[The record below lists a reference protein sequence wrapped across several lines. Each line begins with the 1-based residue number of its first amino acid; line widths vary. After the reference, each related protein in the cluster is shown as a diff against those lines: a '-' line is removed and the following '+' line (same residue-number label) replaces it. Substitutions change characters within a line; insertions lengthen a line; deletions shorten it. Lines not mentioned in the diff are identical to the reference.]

1 MGSEK
6 EVDFQGPEVKG
17 EKNNE
22 DQQYQK
28 NDEDRKYRNGDEPV
42 VERRESSSS
51 EREDKDDITDARKKE
66 NLKSDIP
73 EPLPPPVVRDG
84 RRYLSIQRYCLHRKK
99 HIFIGPRSDH
109 SLPMSLTD

>member
-6 EVDFQGPEVKG
+6 EEDFQGSEVKG

-28 NDEDRKYRNGDEPV
+28 NGEDRKYQSGDESV

-51 EREDKDDITDARKKE
+51 EREDKDIPDARKKE

-84 RRYLSIQRYCLHRKK
+84 RRYLSIQRYCLHNKK
-99 HIFIGPRSDH
+99 TYFSF
-109 SLPMSLTD
+109 

>member
-6 EVDFQGPEVKG
+6 EEDFQGSDVKG

-22 DQQYQK
+22 DPKYQK
-28 NDEDRKYRNGDEPV
+28 SGEDRKYQSGDESV

-51 EREDKDDITDARKKE
+51 EREDKDDKTDARKKE
-66 NLKSDIP
+66 SLKSDIP

-99 HIFIGPRSDH
+99 HIFHFRKSQ
-109 SLPMSLTD
+109 LF

>member
-1 MGSEK
+1 MAIEK
-6 EVDFQGPEVKG
+6 EEDFQGSELKG

-22 DQQYQK
+22 EQQYQK
-28 NDEDRKYRNGDEPV
+28 SGEDRKYQSGDESV

-51 EREDKDDITDARKKE
+51 EREDKDDKKDARKKE

-99 HIFIGPRSDH
+99 KTYFSF
-109 SLPMSLTD
+109 

>member
-6 EVDFQGPEVKG
+6 EEDFQGPEVKG

-22 DQQYQK
+22 DPKYQK
-28 NDEDRKYRNGDEPV
+28 NDEDRKYRNGEEPV
-42 VERRESSSS
+42 VEKRESSSS
-51 EREDKDDITDARKKE
+51 EREDKDDKTDARKKE

-84 RRYLSIQRYCLHRKK
+84 RRYLSIQRYCLHNKN
-99 HIFIGPRSDH
+99 IFHLRRSQ
-109 SLPMSLTD
+109 LF

>member
-6 EVDFQGPEVKG
+6 EEDFQGPEVKR

-22 DQQYQK
+22 GQQYQK
-28 NDEDRKYRNGDEPV
+28 NDDDRKYQKGDEPV
-42 VERRESSSS
+42 VERRESSSTS
-51 EREDKDDITDARKKE
+51 TEREDKDDKTDARKKE
-66 NLKSDIP
+66 NLRSDIP

-99 HIFIGPRSDH
+99 IYFSF
-109 SLPMSLTD
+109 

>member
-6 EVDFQGPEVKG
+6 EEDFQGTDLKV

-28 NDEDRKYRNGDEPV
+28 SGEDRKYQNGEEPV
-42 VERRESSSS
+42 VERRESSSA
-51 EREDKDDITDARKKE
+51 EREDKDVKKDARKKE

-84 RRYLSIQRYCLHRKK
+84 RRYLSIQRYCLHKK
-99 HIFIGPRSDH
+99 TFFI
-109 SLPMSLTD
+109 

>member
-66 NLKSDIP
+66 NLKSDIT

-84 RRYLSIQRYCLHRKK
+84 RRYLSIQRYCLHKK
-99 HIFIGPRSDH
+99 TYFSF
-109 SLPMSLTD
+109 

>member
-6 EVDFQGPEVKG
+6 EEDFQGSELKG

-28 NDEDRKYRNGDEPV
+28 NGEDRKYQSGDESV

-51 EREDKDDITDARKKE
+51 EREDKDDKTDARKKE
-66 NLKSDIP
+66 SLKSDIP

-99 HIFIGPRSDH
+99 HIFHFRKYQ
-109 SLPMSLTD
+109 LF

>member
-6 EVDFQGPEVKG
+6 EEDFQGPDVKK

-22 DQQYQK
+22 DQQYQMSE
-28 NDEDRKYRNGDEPV
+28 EDRKYRNGEEPV
-42 VERRESSSS
+42 VERRESSSA
-51 EREDKDDITDARKKE
+51 ERGDKDDKTDARKKE

-84 RRYLSIQRYCLHRKK
+84 RRYLSIQRYCLHNKN
-99 HIFIGPRSDH
+99 IFHLRRSQ
-109 SLPMSLTD
+109 LF